1 MSHES
6 SITGFDRAFKG
17 RNLIKLA
24 VIDVVLFLIANIAY
38 GAGNQHGLRNSV
50 SNVTWA
56 LFLIGFFLLIVS
68 GIICLARVMLR
79 RRARAHA

>member
-1 MSHES
+1 MPNES
-6 SITGFDRAFKG
+6 SVTKLARTFRG

-24 VIDVVLFLIANIAY
+24 VVDVVLFLIANIAY